1 MGDSRKKYEELND
14 MNIEVS
20 DRSGIGFFH
29 QTTTQDNFE
38 EDILDEYF
46 VKSDETLMGDLVE
59 EFRNWNYQWE
69 SWRPDGIYPKPIDA
83 DQFAKELSKKY
94 KISEKC

>member
-1 MGDSRKKYEELND
+1 MGDSRKKYEE
-14 MNIEVS
+14 IVECQS
-20 DRSGIGFFH
+20 RSGLGTFH